1 MHLHSHIV
9 ICGHSLYLDAIAATL
24 RSTSSL
30 MVTQLRER
38 SGMVERAVALRPDA
52 LIVERDA
59 FDESLLHALSAH
71 LVGVPMFELH
81 NLQSV
86 LTIHTTQEIP
96 VPDFDHLTQMLEHLV
111 PLMKLPC
118 IGDKTQMLRVE
129 L

>member
-1 MHLHSHIV
+1 MRLHSHVV

-38 SGMVERAVALRPDA
+38 SGMVERAVALGPDA

-59 FDESLLHALSAH
+59 VDESLLHTLSAR
-71 LVGVPMFELH
+71 LVGVPVFELH

-96 VPDFDHLTQMLEHLV
+96 VLDLSQLTQMLEHLV
-111 PLMKLPC
+111 PLTKLPRIC
-118 IGDKTQMLRVE
+118 DKTQMLEVGS
-129 L
+129 